1 MLTTPR
7 WEVQVLNPIDGKP
20 KVWDTYAV
28 RDRAESVAGTLRQHG
43 FWCQV
48 HRVDDGDER
57 HAGDAP
63 EVQQ

>member
-7 WEVQVLNPIDGKP
+7 WEVQVVNPIDGKP

-28 RDRAESVAGTLRQHG
+28 RDRAESVAGTLRKHG
-43 FWCQV
+43 FFVQV
-48 HRVDDGDER
+48 RRVDGDVER
-57 HAGDAP
+57 HAADAP